1 MNELK
6 IAHRG
11 LHNTLVPENSLGAF
25 KEAIKNN
32 YMIELDIHL
41 TKDNKIIVFH
51 DDNLKRMTNIDKKI
65 CECTY
70 EELKTIKL
78 LDTKYTIP
86 LLSEVLNLVNGKVP
100 ILIEIKYDQKVGLL
114 EHELMKILD
123 NYNGNIYLQSFRI
136 RTYLWFK
143 LRKYPYK
150 NGLLIK
156 KRKYSISYLSIFLI
170 LKIFKS
176 DFISVSFNILNN
188 KYIKKI
194 SNNTLLFVW
203 TIKNENKY
211 KKIKNSV
218 DGIIFENCHLV

>member
-41 TKDNKIIVFH
+41 TKDNKIVVFH

-100 ILIEIKYDQKVGLL
+100 ILIEIKYDQKIGLL

-156 KRKYSISYLSIFLI
+156 KRKHSICYLYIFLI

-211 KKIKNSV
+211 KKVKNSV

>member
-143 LRKYPYK
+143 LGKYPYK

>member
-41 TKDNKIIVFH
+41 TKDSKIVVFH

-156 KRKYSISYLSIFLI
+156 KRKHSICYLYIFLI